1 MKTSAP
7 LTSLPL
13 KSLLTTAL
21 ALGAASASASRAEAA
36 YVQTNLV
43 SNIPG
48 LATISDPNL
57 VNPWGVSYFGASP
70 FWVSNQGSATS
81 TLYAVTGSTTVS
93 KEFSTVGNPLDRFS
107 RGSNRAGRQYKH
119 VFVSGRKRRQW
130 RSRAFHFRQSER
142 LDLGLGCRH
151 DGVYPGDR
159 SGRLLYRPCHQP
171 G

>member
-48 LATISDPNL
+48 LATITDPNL

-70 FWVSNQGSATS
+70 FWVSN
-81 TLYAVTGSTTVS
+81 
-93 KEFSTVGNPLDRFS
+93 
-107 RGSNRAGRQYKH
+107 
-119 VFVSGRKRRQW
+119 
-130 RSRAFHFRQSER
+130 
-142 LDLGLGCRH
+142 
-151 DGVYPGDR
+151 
-159 SGRLLYRPCHQP
+159 
-171 G
+171 